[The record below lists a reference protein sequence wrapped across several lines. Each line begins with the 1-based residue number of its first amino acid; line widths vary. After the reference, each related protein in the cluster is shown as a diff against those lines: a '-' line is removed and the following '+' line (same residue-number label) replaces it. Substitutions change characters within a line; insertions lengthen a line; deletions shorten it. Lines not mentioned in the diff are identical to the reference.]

1 MKTANDHPE
10 IFKQL
15 MAVSFVVKQLNGS
28 FNAAFPDMKLEES
41 IQKSQKSARG
51 IIVQTRKV
59 QHVSE

>member
-1 MKTANDHPE
+1 
-10 IFKQL
+10 

-41 IQKSQKSARG
+41 IQKSPKSARG

-59 QHVSE
+59 QHVSEW